1 MRAMIRLIAEP
12 VGGVCV
18 AVDMTREGRPRADR
32 VQSVDRAV
40 ELLRAVAAAS
50 GSDSGAAALAQMCG
64 LNRATAWRLLMTL
77 EEQGMVARNPRTGWF
92 TLGPT
97 FLELRTPVGRD
108 GLVEAA
114 RPVLERLSLE
124 TGETACLGLI
134 DGDSVHY
141 VAEVIPAI
149 ADEESWLGR
158 RVDLHAASMGKAFL
172 AYVEP
177 GRVREIVGDE
187 PPRYTDA
194 TITNL
199 EQFLAELDQVRAQ
212 GYAVCKGEMIIGSW
226 GVAAPIFGVPRRAR
240 RRPLPLGPGPPRRPR
255 PVRRARPARPP
266 GGAGPQPR
274 VATVRRQLAQV
285 GRSGK
290 PAAPVGVGL
299 DREHLVQLD
308 LVALEAVAA
317 SRPCR
322 GPTPAR
328 CPRRPRRRTR
338 PSSSTRLRAP
348 AASASARSARAGSP
362 RGAPRARRPGSR

>member
-1 MRAMIRLIAEP
+1 MIRLRAEP
-12 VGGVCV
+12 VEGVLV
-18 AVDMTREGRPRADR
+18 AIDMTREGRPRADR

-50 GSDSGAAALAQMCG
+50 GSDSGVAALAQMCG

-97 FLELRTPVGRD
+97 FLELRTTVGRD

-177 GRVREIVGDE
+177 DRVREIIGDE

-199 EQFLAELDQVRAQ
+199 EQFLTELDEVRAQ
-212 GYAVCKGEMIIGSW
+212 GYAVCKGEMISGSW
-226 GVAAPIFGVPRRAR
+226 GVSAPIFGSLGRPVAVLCLWGPDHRGGGDRFDALGRLARRAAQD
-240 RRPLPLGPGPPRRPR
+240 LS
-255 PVRRARPARPP
+255 RAW
-266 GGAGPQPR
+266 PQ
-274 VATVRRQLAQV
+274 
-285 GRSGK
+285 
-290 PAAPVGVGL
+290 
-299 DREHLVQLD
+299 
-308 LVALEAVAA
+308 
-317 SRPCR
+317 
-322 GPTPAR
+322 
-328 CPRRPRRRTR
+328 
-338 PSSSTRLRAP
+338 
-348 AASASARSARAGSP
+348 
-362 RGAPRARRPGSR
+362 